1 MERQSSIERFVKAQE
16 IMYPIALQEMR
27 DGGKRSHWIWY
38 IFPQIQGLGMSN
50 NARYYGIRDIKEAE
64 EYLHHPILG
73 KRIREITLVLLE
85 HSTDDILC
93 LMGSRIDAV
102 KLRSSMTLFDAISPD
117 DIFSEVLDVF
127 FNGNRD
133 KLTLD
138 VL

>member
-1 MERQSSIERFVKAQE
+1 
-16 IMYPIALQEMR
+16 
-27 DGGKRSHWIWY
+27 
-38 IFPQIQGLGMSN
+38 
-50 NARYYGIRDIKEAE
+50 
-64 EYLHHPILG
+64 
-73 KRIREITLVLLE
+73 
-85 HSTDDILC
+85 
-93 LMGSRIDAV
+93 MGSRIDAV